1 MKIEAA
7 TRQVE
12 AAIAALVRGH
22 FDIAITLAGAA
33 EEMIDRKGSHLFEF
47 LRDHP
52 SAKPIDKKAWIRHL
66 NRDRDWLKHASG
78 PDRLLIERFSACVLI
93 ARAVTKLEASCW
105 TTSIKDFQGWYVR
118 NINELAEEFA
128 NREDK
133 SRLD

>member
-1 MKIEAA
+1 
-7 TRQVE
+7 VE

-33 EEMIDRKGSHLFEF
+33 EEMVDRKGSHLFEF

-52 SAKPIDKKAWIRHL
+52 NATHVNRKAWINHL
-66 NRDRDWLKHASG
+66 NTDRNWLKHTTG
-78 PDRLLIERFSACVLI
+78 PDRLLVERFSACVLI

-105 TTSIKDFQGWYVR
+105 TPSMKGFQSWYVR

-128 NREDK
+128 KRKVDY
-133 SRLD
+133 